1 LLSGVRR
8 WNEPPARTW
17 PTTEGGE
24 MDDICAACGAPWP
37 AGQIRCE
44 CGGTTRQQFGRAHFK
59 GEGNLQALP
68 NLLSTA
74 STVPYMDRS
83 SLETVVGEYLALPYR
98 SPAMDRL
105 LVDVLIA
112 MELYAYGDEMLN
124 EKTFGLFPARSPLK
138 QRHALLAYLRGQL
151 INAVLLVGI
160 AALALWANSK
170 GWVSESSAWWVS
182 GICVF
187 LFLLSAVVSTFA
199 LPFAWR
205 QQAKERHNV
214 AKLLLTMAAVYN
226 ELRSDGPI
234 SAQYIRDRA
243 NNAAAQEGV
252 VWPAPLFAL
261 LDDVI
266 SRTGRF

>member
-1 LLSGVRR
+1 M
-8 WNEPPARTW
+8 EPEGYRPSAQARI
-17 PTTEGGE
+17 EK
-24 MDDICAACGAPWP
+24 ICADAVRSAVNAQLGENDRTKRIGRSLYSYLLQEMAKAASDYALKENIEPF
-37 AGQIRCE
+37 E
-44 CGGTTRQQFGRAHFK
+44 FEHLELGRALDVVY
-59 GEGNLQALP
+59 NLRSALVRDWTDKSLDFWDSCSFRYNSP
-68 NLLSTA
+68 IDKIKA
-74 STVPYMDRS
+74 GKVPYMDRS

-214 AKLLLTMAAVYN
+214 AKLLSTMAAVTMN
-226 ELRSDGPI
+226 
-234 SAQYIRDRA
+234 
-243 NNAAAQEGV
+243 
-252 VWPAPLFAL
+252 
-261 LDDVI
+261 
-266 SRTGRF
+266 